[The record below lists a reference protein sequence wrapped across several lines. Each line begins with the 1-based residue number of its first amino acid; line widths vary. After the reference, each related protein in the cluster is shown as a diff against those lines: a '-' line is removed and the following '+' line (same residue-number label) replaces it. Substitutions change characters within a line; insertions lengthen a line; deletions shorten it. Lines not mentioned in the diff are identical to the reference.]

1 MLLREVEYA
10 RPESVDEAVRL
21 LSSRDNARPLAG
33 GQSLVNVMK
42 VRVASPDV
50 VVDLARIPELREIR
64 VGSHGSLELGAMVT
78 YAQLIASEEA
88 RSARPILGEVVETIA
103 DVQVRNRGTVGGN
116 ICSNDPTNH
125 LPPLLAAVEATMT
138 IRASDSERTVT
149 AEEFFEGV
157 FVTAVS
163 AGELLTKVTIPARA
177 SGQGDAFA
185 SLAVG
190 KDGTGIVNV
199 AASVQDGNARIAVG
213 CVSATPVVLTVAAD
227 EIAVRDAVRSAG
239 LDPPSDVHASADYR
253 RHLAEVLASRA
264 VAQAIQA
271 ATGQME
277 PGRSLAGSVAV
288 NGETYEHEVDARR
301 LLVHILRDD
310 LDLTGT
316 HVGCDTGNC
325 GACTVLLDGKAV
337 KSCMLLAVQADGSQ
351 VTTVEGLAPDGE
363 LTLLQRSFSQH
374 HALQCGYCTPGM
386 LVSATSLLERNP
398 APSEDEVRRALQG
411 NICRCTGYVNIV
423 RAVKAVADGEV
434 F

>member
-50 VVDLARIPELREIR
+50 VVDLARIAELREIR

-78 YAQLIASEEA
+78 YTQLIASEEA

-138 IRASDSERTVT
+138 IRASESERTVT

-177 SGQGDAFA
+177 PGEGDAFA

-264 VAQAIQA
+264 VAQALER
-271 ATGQME
+271 ATG
-277 PGRSLAGSVAV
+277 
-288 NGETYEHEVDARR
+288 
-301 LLVHILRDD
+301 
-310 LDLTGT
+310 
-316 HVGCDTGNC
+316 
-325 GACTVLLDGKAV
+325 
-337 KSCMLLAVQADGSQ
+337 
-351 VTTVEGLAPDGE
+351 
-363 LTLLQRSFSQH
+363 
-374 HALQCGYCTPGM
+374 
-386 LVSATSLLERNP
+386 
-398 APSEDEVRRALQG
+398 
-411 NICRCTGYVNIV
+411 
-423 RAVKAVADGEV
+423 
-434 F
+434 